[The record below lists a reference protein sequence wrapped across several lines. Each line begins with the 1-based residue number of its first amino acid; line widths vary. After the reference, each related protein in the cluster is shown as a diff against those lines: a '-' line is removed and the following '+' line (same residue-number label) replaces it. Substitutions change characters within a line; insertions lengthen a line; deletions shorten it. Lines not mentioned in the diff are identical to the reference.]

1 MKRTTIDLWVGIFV
15 ALGAAALVFLSFQVA
30 TQNTLSRGST
40 YTVTARFDDI
50 GGLKVQA
57 PVKSAGVLVGRVT
70 GISFIKDQFVAEVS
84 MALDKRYE
92 FPSDTS
98 AKILTSGLLG
108 DQYIGLAP
116 GADIE
121 NIAAGGTIE
130 ITQGAIVLEKLIG
143 QFLYSKAAGEDSAEQ
158 EKSMPTPEVEPSVE

>member
-30 TQNTLSRGST
+30 TQNTFSRNST
-40 YTVTARFDDI
+40 YTVSARFDDL

-70 GISFIKDQFVAEVS
+70 GIRFANDAFVAEVT
-84 MALDKRYE
+84 MAIDKRYT
-92 FPSDTS
+92 FPTDTS

-108 DQYIGLAP
+108 DQYVGLTP
-116 GADIE
+116 GAEID
-121 NIAAGGTIE
+121 NLADGGTIE
-130 ITQGAIVLEKLIG
+130 LTQGAIVLEKLIG
-143 QFLYSKAAGEDSAEQ
+143 QFLYGKAAGEGES
-158 EKSMPTPEVEPSVE
+158 KTP

>member
-30 TQNTLSRGST
+30 TQNTFSRNST
-40 YTVTARFDDI
+40 YTVSARFDDL

-70 GISFIKDQFVAEVS
+70 GIRFANDAFVAEVT
-84 MALDKRYE
+84 MAIDKRYT
-92 FPSDTS
+92 FPTDTS

-108 DQYIGLAP
+108 DQYVGLTP
-116 GADIE
+116 GAEID
-121 NIAAGGTIE
+121 NLADGGTIE
-130 ITQGAIVLEKLIG
+130 LTQGAIVLEKLIG
-143 QFLYSKAAGEDSAEQ
+143 QFLYGKAAGEGESKPQ
-158 EKSMPTPEVEPSVE
+158 QP

>member
-30 TQNTLSRGST
+30 TQNTFSRGST
-40 YTVTARFDDI
+40 YIVTARFDDI

-70 GISFIKDQFVAEVS
+70 GISFVKDQFLAEVS
-84 MALDKRYE
+84 IAIDKRYE

-108 DQYIGLAP
+108 DQYIGLTP
-116 GADIE
+116 GGDLE
-121 NIAAGGTIE
+121 NLAEGGSIE

-143 QFLYSKAAGEDSAEQ
+143 QFLYSKAAGEGEGKEKPAAEEQ
-158 EKSMPTPEVEPSVE
+158 DEFAD

>member
-1 MKRTTIDLWVGIFV
+1 MQRKTIDLWVGIFV
-15 ALGAAALVFLSFQVA
+15 ALGFGALAFLSFQVA
-30 TQNTLSRGST
+30 NLTSFTRGSS
-40 YTVTARFDDI
+40 YVVTARFGDL

-70 GISFIKDQFVAEVS
+70 GIRFVNDTYEAEVT
-84 MALDKRYE
+84 MALDKRYV
-92 FPSDTS
+92 FPADTS

-121 NIAAGGTIE
+121 ELQDGSMIE
-130 ITQGAIVLEKLIG
+130 ITQSAIVLEKLIG
-143 QFLYSKAAGEDSAEQ
+143 QFLYSKAAE
-158 EKSMPTPEVEPSVE
+158 PPEPKP

>member
-1 MKRTTIDLWVGIFV
+1 MHRKTIDLWVGIFV
-15 ALGAAALVFLSFQVA
+15 ALGFGALAFLSFQVA
-30 TQNTLSRGST
+30 NLTSFTRGAS
-40 YTVTARFDDI
+40 YQVTARFGDL

-70 GISFIKDQFVAEVS
+70 GIRFINESYEAEVA
-84 MALDKRYE
+84 MALDKRYV
-92 FPSDTS
+92 FPTDTT

-121 NIAAGGTIE
+121 ELKDGGMIE
-130 ITQGAIVLEKLIG
+130 ITQSAIVLEKLIG
-143 QFLYSKAAGEDSAEQ
+143 QFLYSKAAQ
-158 EKSMPTPEVEPSVE
+158 TPEKEQ

>member
-40 YTVTARFDDI
+40 YTVTAQFDDI

-70 GISFIKDQFVAEVS
+70 AISFVRDQFVAEVTMS
-84 MALDKRYE
+84 LDKRYE

-121 NIAAGGTIE
+121 NLADGGAIE

-143 QFLYSKAAGEDSAEQ
+143 QFLYSKASGEDETEQ
-158 EKSMPTPEVEPSVE
+158 QKSMPSPSDEPSIE

>member
-1 MKRTTIDLWVGIFV
+1 MQRKTIDLWVGIFM
-15 ALGAAALVFLSFQVA
+15 ALGFGALAFLSFQVA
-30 TQNTLSRGST
+30 NLTSFTRGAS
-40 YTVTARFDDI
+40 YQVTARFGDL

-70 GISFIKDQFVAEVS
+70 GIRFINESYEAEVA
-84 MALDKRYE
+84 MALDKRYV
-92 FPSDTS
+92 FPTDTT

-121 NIAAGGTIE
+121 ELKDGGMIE
-130 ITQGAIVLEKLIG
+130 ITQSAIVLEKLIG
-143 QFLYSKAAGEDSAEQ
+143 QFLYSKAAQ
-158 EKSMPTPEVEPSVE
+158 TPEKEQ

>member
-1 MKRTTIDLWVGIFV
+1 MHRKTIDLWVGIFV
-15 ALGAAALVFLSFQVA
+15 ALGFGALAFLSFQVA
-30 TQNTLSRGST
+30 NLTSFTRGAS
-40 YTVTARFDDI
+40 YQVTARFGDL

-70 GISFIKDQFVAEVS
+70 GIRFINESYEAEVA
-84 MALDKRYE
+84 MALDKRYV
-92 FPSDTS
+92 FPTDTT

-121 NIAAGGTIE
+121 ELKDGSMIE
-130 ITQGAIVLEKLIG
+130 ITQSAIVLEKLIG
-143 QFLYSKAAGEDSAEQ
+143 QFLFSKAAQ
-158 EKSMPTPEVEPSVE
+158 TPEKEQR